1 MKPGSWK
8 VLSSAVHADCR
19 IFTVH
24 RSRRKSTLSGIEHDF
39 YTIEGYDWVNV
50 IPVTSDGHLVL
61 VRQFRH
67 GVGEFTL
74 ELPGGAIHPG
84 EDPVTGGLRELEEET
99 GYRSGSARLLGK
111 SFPNPAIQS
120 NTCYYLLAE
129 DCLPSGQVNP
139 DPAEEIEIVLMPRH
153 EIRERLLAGEFSH
166 ALVMN
171 GLFLWLN
178 QTTSGNHG
186 TQIG

>member
-1 MKPGSWK
+1 MKPGSWDI
-8 VLSSAVHADCR
+8 LSSAVHADCR

-24 RSRRKSTLSGIEHDF
+24 RSRRKSNSSGVEHDF

-50 IPVTSDGHLVL
+50 IPVTTDGHLVM

-67 GVGEFTL
+67 GIGDFTL
-74 ELPGGAIHPG
+74 ELPGGAIHPC
-84 EDPVTGGLRELEEET
+84 EEPVSGGLRELEEET
-99 GYRSGSARLLGK
+99 GYRSGTARILGK

-129 DCLPSGQVNP
+129 ACKPVGQVNP
-139 DPAEEIEIVLMPRH
+139 DPAEEIEIVLVPVS
-153 EIRERLLAGEFSH
+153 EIPERLKAGEFSH

-171 GLFLWLN
+171 GLYLWLTN
-178 QTTSGNHG
+178 SVNGTHG
-186 TQIG
+186 TQNG